1 VNNNNKNNNIF
12 YPWDLGCQ
20 KIFLEM
26 KKLLKKVLKLTATT
40 ARATTATAKSK

>member
-1 VNNNNKNNNIF
+1 VNNNNKITTF
-12 YPWDLGCQ
+12 FTLGIWDAK